1 MKKQSERPSDLDIL
15 RFRQECFNFI
25 KEIFGKIL
33 ERSPL
38 KFKLIT
44 RSISC
49 FSPHII
55 QLKLAISRIKSLL
68 NIFVDNRRMS
78 SNSAE
83 QCRKQFSELCR
94 LASSD
99 LLESFEGWSEKTD
112 RLDHFFASICLFQYK
127 HFTCFRLDWKIFIV
141 S

>member
-38 KFKLIT
+38 KFKLT

-83 QCRKQFSELCR
+83 QCRKQFSELWLR
-94 LASSD
+94 LICSSPFKY
-99 LLESFEGWSEKTD
+99 ERKNGSTGP
-112 RLDHFFASICLFQYK
+112 LFRQYLP
-127 HFTCFRLDWKIFIV
+127 FPV
-141 S
+141 